1 MHKNTFELAVQN
13 HQKNNLEAAENLY
26 KKILKKLPFEQT
38 QSALKYLVFLGLL
51 VYWGIILMGTF
62 LNLY

>member
-1 MHKNTFELAVQN
+1 MLNFFDKN
-13 HQKNNLEAAENLY
+13 Y
-26 KKILKKLPFEQT
+26 KKILKNLPFEQT